1 MPRLEAAL
9 ERHPTLGLL
18 AVLLMALLM
27 SFEGVA

>member
-9 ERHPTLGLL
+9 ERHPALGLL

-27 SFEGVA
+27 GFEGVA